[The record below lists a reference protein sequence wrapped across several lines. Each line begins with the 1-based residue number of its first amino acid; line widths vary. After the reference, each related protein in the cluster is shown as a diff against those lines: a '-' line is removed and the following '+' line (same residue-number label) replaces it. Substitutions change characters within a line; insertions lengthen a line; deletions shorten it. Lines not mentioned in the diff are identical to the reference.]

1 MNSMYEIL
9 MELPLFKGVSRY
21 KLSEIVGT
29 TKFHFLKYLADE
41 TVVNAGDP
49 CTHIVFIISGKLRV
63 TIANSN
69 NRFKVSQ
76 TLEAPN
82 VLSPE
87 FLFGRAPFYPLSLIH
102 I

>member
-1 MNSMYEIL
+1 MYEIL

-49 CTHIVFIISGKLRV
+49 CTHIVFIISGKAESDHRQLQQPV
-63 TIANSN
+63 QGIPDS
-69 NRFKVSQ
+69 
-76 TLEAPN
+76 
-82 VLSPE
+82 
-87 FLFGRAPFYPLSLIH
+87 
-102 I
+102 

>member
-49 CTHIVFIISGKLRV
+49 CEHRQLQQPVQGIPDS
-63 TIANSN
+63 
-69 NRFKVSQ
+69 
-76 TLEAPN
+76 
-82 VLSPE
+82 
-87 FLFGRAPFYPLSLIH
+87 
-102 I
+102 